1 MFLEMYKIPLLC
13 ESNHKWKI
21 DGLILNFEVNRLT
34 LYDQDILFKNPF
46 FFFSKIF
53 VLLNYYR
60 KICLIYNQLTLWGME
75 NLKI

>member
-34 LYDQDILFKNPF
+34 LYDQDILFKNLF
-46 FFFSKIF
+46 FFWGHAK
-53 VLLNYYR
+53 
-60 KICLIYNQLTLWGME
+60 KLWVRDE
-75 NLKI
+75 NTKKEIINILE